1 MLFNVAHRFYADL
14 NLVLLYLPDECNIDN
29 FEDKDLPLDLVPDVT
44 TSTEHVTEGGGR
56 YAHASATA
64 YLSLEPYDGE
74 PSFQYLPEPVK
85 KAYQTFSNKLGEVLK
100 GQEWGVQLRQ
110 SVSLAYQV
118 EAGLQRTPPR
128 VHLEL
133 TVDQPYSVKGLRTIE
148 SQRQRAEDAAALAGH
163 KLRTSLLREAKIALA
178 RMQEVLI
185 VALEAFNAQQ
195 VKPLLTQIDLGLWPQ
210 KAHAKEVD
218 AAHEQ
223 YQQMQN
229 ELAKLQIEADMLWK
243 AYSETYKK
251 SVAKD
256 FANDFPNDSLL
267 EIALTNNINR
277 FNPLRY
283 L

>member
-14 NLVLLYLPDECNIDN
+14 NLVLLYLPDECNLDN
-29 FEDKDLPLDLVPDVT
+29 FEDEDLPLDIVPDVT

-56 YAHASATA
+56 YAHASSTA
-64 YLSLEPYDGE
+64 YLRLEPYDSE
-74 PSFQYLPEPVK
+74 AAYQHLPEPVK
-85 KAYQTFSNKLGEVLK
+85 KAYQAFSNKLGEVLK
-100 GQEWGVQLRQ
+100 NQEWGVQLRQ
-110 SVSLAYQV
+110 AVALAYQV

-133 TVDQPYSVKGLRTIE
+133 TVDIPYSVKGLRTVE
-148 SQRQRAEDAAALAGH
+148 AQRQRAEDAAALAGH
-163 KLRTSLLREAKIALA
+163 KLRTTLLLEAKRAVA
-178 RMQEVLI
+178 RMQEVLV

-210 KAHAKEVD
+210 KAY
-218 AAHEQ
+218 AADVEASHER
-223 YQQMQN
+223 YRNIQN
-229 ELAKLQIEADMLWK
+229 ELAKMQIEADMLWK
-243 AYSETYKK
+243 AYSEMYKS

-256 FANDFPNDSLL
+256 FANDFPTDSLL
-267 EIALTNNINR
+267 ENVLTRNINR